1 MAYTENAT
9 DFAKADRA
17 VTAADRDLRR
27 AVQLIS
33 EEARP
38 RLAQLGMAAVAVGI
52 LGALVAGRGRRSA
65 SRVSRAIDY
74 SVLLPLAA
82 SAVPRIVSYFS
93 SPRAR
98 AAGPRAVYPAS
109 RPIDTRRQGR

>member
-9 DFAKADRA
+9 EFAKAERA

-27 AVQLIS
+27 AVQLIGD
-33 EEARP
+33 EARP
-38 RLAQLGMAAVAVGI
+38 RLAQLGIAVVAVGV
-52 LGALVAGRGRRSA
+52 LGALVVGRGRRSG

-82 SAVPRIVSYFS
+82 SAIPRIVSLVS
-93 SPRAR
+93 SPRAH
-98 AAGPRAVYPAS
+98 AFYPAS
-109 RPIDTRRQGR
+109 RPADTHRRRR